1 MIIRNDYYIWLL
13 YEWSGSEG
21 AILFLEV
28 MCIYSC
34 PATKWKVRIGGCLS
48 FVVKV
53 KIRRNEPFQMNIN
66 KK

>member
-1 MIIRNDYYIWLL
+1 M
-13 YEWSGSEG
+13 EWVRGSHTVFRG
-21 AILFLEV
+21 DV
-28 MCIYSC
+28 YIYSC

-53 KIRRNEPFQMNIN
+53 KISRNEPFQMNIN